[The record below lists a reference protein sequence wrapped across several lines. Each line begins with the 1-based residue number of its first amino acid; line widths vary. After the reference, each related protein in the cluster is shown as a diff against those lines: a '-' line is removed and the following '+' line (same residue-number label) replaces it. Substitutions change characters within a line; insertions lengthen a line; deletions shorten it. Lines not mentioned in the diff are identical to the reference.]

1 MTESIY
7 NSFIQTKNDSTI
19 PILTNGKTV
28 ESRYNP
34 QNDALRT
41 LESYSQGNFFIVIG
55 IASGI
60 LIFLL
65 KEKFSF
71 AKIICIEKSQ
81 NDITFLKQLKLVDDL
96 SKSQNIIFTDIENLQ
111 TVIEQNYIPSFYGNL
126 QIIEQRGW
134 ILENHD
140 ATKQI
145 QQKIQ
150 NALFTITKDFSV
162 QSHFGKI
169 WQSNILNNLN
179 FLSKNKLEMP
189 EINCSKEAVV
199 LAAGPSLDSKISLLK
214 ENRDKYYLIATDTA
228 YSSLQKQN
236 IFCDCVVSIDGQNI
250 SHTHFLNDYSDIS
263 RTLFI
268 FDLCSNNS
276 IVQFIHNKKGKILF
290 SNSGHPL
297 SEYASLF
304 YKNFIQLYTGS
315 GTVTIAALD
324 FALKAGF
331 NKVHVFGADF
341 SYPDNKPY
349 TKGTYLDGLYLTEN
363 NRLSSFE
370 NSFCNLMYRTELIQK
385 NKFKTTEVLESYR
398 KSFEDFINSL
408 SLSFTKSDQIYTIQN
423 KQNPQKLFNQ
433 ISSNLFDFTAFL
445 QKFRQEKSNIDKKNT
460 FFDLTHEDIS
470 LLPLISWLR
479 TIDDNNKRD
488 FKYLLNLSYTTILR

>member
-60 LIFLL
+60 LISLL

-81 NDITFLKQLKLVDDL
+81 NDITFLNQLELVDDL

-150 NALFTITKDFSV
+150 NALFTITKDFN
-162 QSHFGKI
+162 Q
-169 WQSNILNNLN
+169 NINYK
-179 FLSKNKLEMP
+179 SDG
-189 EINCSKEAVV
+189 IVV
-199 LAAGPSLDSKISLLK
+199 LDYSFDAKALPYSITSDIIESNQSILK
-214 ENRDKYYLIATDTA
+214 YSIIKSNTLIFN
-228 YSSLQKQN
+228 K
-236 IFCDCVVSIDGQNI
+236 
-250 SHTHFLNDYSDIS
+250 FLN
-263 RTLFI
+263 R
-268 FDLCSNNS
+268 
-276 IVQFIHNKKGKILF
+276 
-290 SNSGHPL
+290 
-297 SEYASLF
+297 
-304 YKNFIQLYTGS
+304 
-315 GTVTIAALD
+315 
-324 FALKAGF
+324 
-331 NKVHVFGADF
+331 
-341 SYPDNKPY
+341 
-349 TKGTYLDGLYLTEN
+349 
-363 NRLSSFE
+363 
-370 NSFCNLMYRTELIQK
+370 
-385 NKFKTTEVLESYR
+385 
-398 KSFEDFINSL
+398 
-408 SLSFTKSDQIYTIQN
+408 
-423 KQNPQKLFNQ
+423 
-433 ISSNLFDFTAFL
+433 
-445 QKFRQEKSNIDKKNT
+445 
-460 FFDLTHEDIS
+460 
-470 LLPLISWLR
+470 
-479 TIDDNNKRD
+479 
-488 FKYLLNLSYTTILR
+488 